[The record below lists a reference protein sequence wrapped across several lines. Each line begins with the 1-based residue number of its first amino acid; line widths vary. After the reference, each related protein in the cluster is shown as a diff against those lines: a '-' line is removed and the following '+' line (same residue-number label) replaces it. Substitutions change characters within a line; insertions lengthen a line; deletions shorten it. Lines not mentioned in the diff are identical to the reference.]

1 MTRLETALVLAV
13 ILVLYGLVGADDYQI
28 AAAQEAEARQQAAVA
43 VAERAV
49 ALAEAY
55 RRACV
60 DEAPEVEA
68 RPVMKLTVAGASK

>member
-43 VAERAV
+43 IAERAA
-49 ALAEAY
+49 ALAETY
-55 RRACV
+55 RELCV
-60 DEAPEVEA
+60 DVESDGDV
-68 RPVMKLTVAGASK
+68 RPVTLTAAEVVQ